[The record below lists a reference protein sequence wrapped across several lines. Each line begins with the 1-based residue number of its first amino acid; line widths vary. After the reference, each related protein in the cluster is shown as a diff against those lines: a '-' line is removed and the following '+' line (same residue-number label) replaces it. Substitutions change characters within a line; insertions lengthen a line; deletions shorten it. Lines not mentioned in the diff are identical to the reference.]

1 MGIPEGGDPD
11 DGGASLNPPDPARLE
26 WATRLL
32 AHEGATGGEGE
43 PGAAAGLVYDKLSA
57 SLVPLLGAAGV
68 DALFARSVVL
78 VQGKSAIF
86 GEASV
91 LGGAPKLR
99 ASLRAQDPAIPPE
112 SAAALF
118 GTFLALIT
126 TFIGDRLTAQVLR
139 SAWPTFEHRASQ
151 ETKA

>member
-1 MGIPEGGDPD
+1 
-11 DGGASLNPPDPARLE
+11 LNQPNPARLE

-32 AHEGATGGEGE
+32 AHEVAAGGEGE
-43 PGAAAGLVYDKLSA
+43 PGAAAGRVYDKLHA
-57 SLVPLLGAAGV
+57 SLAPLLGAAGV
-68 DALFARSVVL
+68 DALFARSVML
-78 VQGKSAIF
+78 VQGEFASF

-99 ASLRAQDPAIPPE
+99 ASLRAQDPAIAPE
-112 SAAALF
+112 AAVALF

-126 TFIGDRLTAQVLR
+126 TFIGERLAAQVLR
-139 SAWPTFEHRASQ
+139 SAWPTFEHRASK